1 MRLSLGDETM
11 VNQTKKNL
19 RKSKKTAM
27 ENEQNILSRQSW
39 YEMRSVKWFA
49 ILLLIIILLLV
60 YITILARNPI
70 YDTERTIHDYLV
82 ATKDVD
88 DIKIDSF
95 QTAIAVFNHEYKG
108 SREEIQRKIDKID
121 DTMKNMLTTESYLQP
136 VQECNERELALSEE
150 ALQFAYQHTDGN
162 ATQEVN
168 ENYAVIMREINTLRS
183 QKRQE
188 IINLLVKY
196 KLTYQV
202 LPDGVLSYSNLL
214 L

>member
-1 MRLSLGDETM
+1 M
-11 VNQTKKNL
+11 VNQKKIKL
-19 RKSKKTAM
+19 RKPKKAAM
-27 ENEQNILSRQSW
+27 NEQNVQLTILPRPSW

-49 ILLLIIILLLV
+49 ILLLSIILLFV

-82 ATKDVD
+82 ATKDVN
-88 DIKIDSF
+88 DIKIDSLE
-95 QTAIAVFNHEYKG
+95 TAIAVFNHEYKG

-168 ENYAVIMREINTLRS
+168 ENYAVIMREINTLKS

-196 KLTYQV
+196 NLTYQV